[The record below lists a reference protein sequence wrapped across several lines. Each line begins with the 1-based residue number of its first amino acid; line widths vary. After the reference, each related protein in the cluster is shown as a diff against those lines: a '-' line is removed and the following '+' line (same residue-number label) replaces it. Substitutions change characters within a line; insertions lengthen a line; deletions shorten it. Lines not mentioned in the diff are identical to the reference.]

1 MPSGR
6 AVSNK
11 APVLL
16 NWSGCER
23 EASTE
28 SCISKEPSGRIREPE
43 ATRVDGS

>member
-16 NWSGCER
+16 NWSGCEC
-23 EASTE
+23 EAKTKFLIATE
-28 SCISKEPSGRIREPE
+28 LSGRIREPE